1 MKGPVKPHGFRRTPA
16 VFLFALLYALA
27 PFVPEAPAADAPHP
41 ALAALAGRGGWRLLE
56 PPRTFGPGNL
66 YEEIDGE
73 AELFLPYGMERLTV
87 AILGR
92 EADPGEEIRLELFR
106 MASPRDAYGIFSQHR
121 YPDQGVLRV
130 GTSEV
135 AVSDTTADFFR
146 GETFVR
152 IRAKPGEASRKNVG
166 ALAGDVAASLPGDG
180 APPEEAGV
188 LERFAGRIDGSVI
201 YQKRA
206 MLGYECLA
214 PGFEARFSTASSS
227 GRLVLLPP
235 VGEKAE
241 ERLARMGRELP
252 RYREMSPSLSRAD
265 LPGGT
270 FWISRA
276 GACVVGV
283 IGSFPPQEAG
293 TLLTGLAR
301 AASGPCG
308 SSPGYAEEAPAK
320 GAGSP
325 KEKTPGK

>member
-1 MKGPVKPHGFRRTPA
+1 MDPAPPPGSRRGPA
-16 VFLFALLYALA
+16 AFLVAILSALA
-27 PFVPEAPAADAPHP
+27 TFVPVASAAEAPHP
-41 ALAALAGRGGWRLLE
+41 VLAALAGRGGWKLLE
-56 PPRTFGPGNL
+56 PPRTFGPDNL

-121 YPDQGVLRV
+121 YPEQEVMRV
-130 GTSEV
+130 ETSEV

-152 IRAKPGEASRKNVG
+152 IRAKPGEASRRKVG

-188 LERFAGRIDGSVI
+188 LERVAGRIAGSVL

-214 PGFEARFSTASSS
+214 PGFEARFSTASAS

-235 VGEKAE
+235 LGGKAE

-252 RYREMSPSLSRAD
+252 RYREVTPSLSRAD
-265 LPGGT
+265 LPNGT
-270 FWISRA
+270 FWFSRA

-283 IGSFPPQEAG
+283 VGSFPPQEAG
-293 TLLTGLAR
+293 SLLSGLAR

-308 SSPGYAEEAPAK
+308 ASPGIAGEAPAK
-320 GAGSP
+320 GAGSRG
-325 KEKTPGK
+325 EKLPGR

>member
-1 MKGPVKPHGFRRTPA
+1 MTGPASPRGSRCTPA
-16 VFLFALLYALA
+16 VFLFAILSALA
-27 PFVPEAPAADAPHP
+27 SFVPEASAADAPHP
-41 ALAALAGRGGWRLLE
+41 ALAALAGRGGWKILE
-56 PPRTFGPGNL
+56 PPRTFGPDNL

-87 AILGR
+87 ANLGR
-92 EADPGEEIRLELFR
+92 GSDPGEEIRLELFR

-121 YPDQGVLRV
+121 YPDQEVLRV
-130 GTSEV
+130 ETSEV

-152 IRAKPGEASRKNVG
+152 IRAKPGEASRKNVS

-180 APPEEAGV
+180 APPVEAGV
-188 LERFAGRIDGSVI
+188 LDRFAGRIAGSVI

-214 PGFEARFSTASSS
+214 PGFEARFSKASAS

-235 VGEKAE
+235 LREKAE

-252 RYREMSPSLSRAD
+252 GYREVTPALSRAD
-265 LPGGT
+265 LPNGT

-283 IGSFPPQEAG
+283 VGNLPRQEAG
-293 TLLTGLAR
+293 TFLSEFAR
-301 AASGPCG
+301 SVAGPCG
-308 SSPGYAEEAPAK
+308 VSPGFAGEAPA
-320 GAGSP
+320 GGTGRG
-325 KEKTPGK
+325 KEGTSGK

>member
-1 MKGPVKPHGFRRTPA
+1 MTGPVPPRGSRRTPA
-16 VFLFALLYALA
+16 VFLVAILSVLA
-27 PFVPEAPAADAPHP
+27 PFVPGASAADAPHP

-56 PPRTFGPGNL
+56 PPRTFGPDNL

-121 YPDQGVLRV
+121 YPDQEVLRV
-130 GTSEV
+130 ATSEV

-152 IRAKPGEASRKNVG
+152 IRAKPGEASRRQVE

-188 LERFAGRIDGSVI
+188 LERFAGRIAGTVL

-214 PGFEARFSTASSS
+214 PGFEARFSTSSAS

-235 VGEKAE
+235 LGGKAE

-252 RYREMSPSLSRAD
+252 RYREVTPSLSRAD
-265 LPGGT
+265 LPNGT
-270 FWISRA
+270 LWISRA
-276 GACVVGV
+276 GACVAGV

-293 TLLTGLAR
+293 ALLSGLSR
-301 AASGPCG
+301 AALGPCG
-308 SSPGYAEEAPAK
+308 SSPAIAGETPAK
-320 GAGSP
+320 GAGSR
-325 KEKTPGK
+325 KEKMPGK

>member
-1 MKGPVKPHGFRRTPA
+1 MDPVPTRGFRRASA
-16 VFLFALLYALA
+16 VFLAAILSALA
-27 PFVPEAPAADAPHP
+27 PLVPEAPAAEAPHP
-41 ALAALAGRGGWRLLE
+41 ALAALAGRGGWKLLE
-56 PPRTFGPGNL
+56 PPRIFGPDNL

-92 EADPGEEIRLELFR
+92 EADPGEELRLELFR

-121 YPDQGVLRV
+121 YPDQEVLRV
-130 GTSEV
+130 ETSEV

-152 IRAKPGEASRKNVG
+152 IRAKPGEASRKKVE

-180 APPEEAGV
+180 APPEEARI
-188 LERFAGRIDGSVI
+188 LDAFPGRIAGSVI

-214 PGFEARFSTASSS
+214 PGFEARLSTAPSS

-235 VGEKAE
+235 PGGKAE
-241 ERLARMGRELP
+241 ERLARMDRELP
-252 RYREMSPSLSRAD
+252 RHREVTPSLSRAD
-265 LPGGT
+265 LPNGT
-270 FWISRA
+270 FWFSPA

-293 TLLTGLAR
+293 TLLSGLAG
-301 AASGPCG
+301 AATGPCG
-308 SSPGYAEEAPAK
+308 ASPGIAGEAPAK
-320 GAGSP
+320 GAGSRG
-325 KEKTPGK
+325 EKQPGR

>member
-1 MKGPVKPHGFRRTPA
+1 
-16 VFLFALLYALA
+16 VFLVVILSALA
-27 PFVPEAPAADAPHP
+27 PLVPDASAAETPHP
-41 ALAALAGRGGWRLLE
+41 ALAALAGRGGWKLLE
-56 PPRTFGPGNL
+56 PPRTFGPDNL

-92 EADPGEEIRLELFR
+92 ESEPGEEIRLELFR

-121 YPDQGVLRV
+121 YPDQEVLRV
-130 GTSEV
+130 ETSEV

-152 IRAKPGEASRKNVG
+152 IRAKPGEASRKRVNS
-166 ALAGDVAASLPGDG
+166 LAGDVAASLPGDG

-188 LERFAGRIDGSVI
+188 LERVVGRIAGSVI

-214 PGFEARFSTASSS
+214 PGFEARFSTASAS
-227 GRLVLLPP
+227 GRLVLLPTL
-235 VGEKAE
+235 GGKAE

-252 RYREMSPSLSRAD
+252 RYREITPSLSRAD
-265 LPGGT
+265 LPNGT
-270 FWISRA
+270 FWFSRA

-283 IGSFPPQEAG
+283 IGTFPPQEAG
-293 TLLTGLAR
+293 TLLSGLAK

-308 SSPGYAEEAPAK
+308 ASPGIAGEAPAR
-320 GAGSP
+320 GAGSR
-325 KEKTPGK
+325 KEKMPGK